1 MEILKTENLTKYYGK
16 TKGIAD
22 LNLEIQKGE
31 IFGFIGPNGAGKSTT
46 IRLLMQLI
54 FPSSGSFTLF
64 GQQIKGENPTIRQR
78 IGYLPSEINFYHE
91 LTGKQLL
98 ELSAKLY
105 ELPTAQIEE
114 LSELLE
120 LDLTKTVKSYSLG
133 NRKKLAIIQSLLHE
147 PELLILDEPTS
158 GLDPLIQSRF
168 FELLKE
174 KNAQGMTIFLSTHV
188 LSEVEK
194 LCHRVGIIREGR
206 LINLSSV
213 AELPGRAERIVEV
226 RYEEEG
232 DLREKYNFAQI
243 DPAVRYTDGIHSF
256 HVQSHLHEAL
266 AAIAQ
271 HPISDIII
279 KQPSL
284 EELFMKYYGR
294 GEDPK

>member
-1 MEILKTENLTKYYGK
+1 MEIIKTENLAKYYGK
-16 TKGIAD
+16 ARGVVD

-46 IRLLMQLI
+46 IRMLIQLI
-54 FPSSGSFTLF
+54 FPTSGKFSLF
-64 GQQIKGENPTIRQR
+64 EQEVKGENPALRQR
-78 IGYLPSEINFYHE
+78 IGYLPSEVNYYHE

-98 ELSAKLY
+98 ELSARLY
-105 ELPTAQIEE
+105 ETTTEQIA
-114 LSELLE
+114 SYAELLE

-158 GLDPLIQSRF
+158 GLDPLIQNRF

-174 KNAQGMTIFLSTHV
+174 KNDQGMTIFLSTHV

-194 LCHRVGIIREGR
+194 FCHRVGIIRSGK

-213 AELPGRAERIVEV
+213 TDLPGRAERIVEV
-226 RYEEEG
+226 KYEAAG

-243 DPAVRYTDGIHSF
+243 DTAVRYEDGCHVF
-256 HVQSHLHEAL
+256 HIKEHLHKAL
-266 AAIAQ
+266 GLIAE
-271 HPISDIII
+271 HPIADIII
-279 KQPSL
+279 KQPTL
-284 EELFMKYYGR
+284 EELFMKYYGH
-294 GEDPK
+294 GEEER